1 MTRGQLR
8 TLTLGWLNDLS
19 AGFFTEDQINT
30 YLNNAQKEAQKKL
43 LQAGEEYYTICVTT
57 PTVQDQDCYALP
69 GDFRKLN
76 KLKLITSNFGTA
88 NENYDLLNYATPV
101 ELDAIKGGP
110 GKPSNYTIRRNCVI
124 LRRIPDSTPYYLGML
139 YSYMVADMN
148 SDSEEPDVPAPYHEY
163 LALLATR
170 DGLLRDERAPSNE
183 FLSKL
188 DSYEKLMVED
198 SKQRDVSAP
207 RYITSTED
215 EYIDGVW

>member
-8 TLTLGWLNDLS
+8 TLTLGWLNDLN

-43 LQAGEEYYTICVTT
+43 LQAGEEYYTVCVTT
-57 PTVQDQDCYALP
+57 PVIPNQDCYALP
-69 GDFRKLN
+69 SDFRKLA
-76 KLKLITSNFGTA
+76 KLKLIISGFGTV
-88 NENYDLLNYATPV
+88 NEEFNILTYSTPM
-101 ELDAIKGGP
+101 ELDAARGQGRP
-110 GKPSNYTIRRNCVI
+110 ELYTIRRNCII
-124 LRRIPDSTPYYLGML
+124 LKRTPDSSPYYLGML
-139 YSYMVADMN
+139 YAYMVSDMT
-148 SDSEEPDVPAPYHEY
+148 SDTQEPDVPPAYHEY

-183 FLSKL
+183 FLAKL

-207 RYITSTED
+207 RYIVSTDD
-215 EYIDGVW
+215 EYVDGVW